1 MLLLLLS
8 VSYFSLYVLYFLEI
22 FHGIFYYHY
31 YCGKSTLTGYCQPDT
46 HSPGIHGH
54 GASGSHR
61 AGLHTGNAG
70 GGRRFYSCPGT
81 IANQIQNFFSTEF
94 VKNDS
99 NGLRV
104 SRQVWIMVA
113 VAVPMTVCVL
123 VFWRLW
129 LRYEFFRLRSL
140 RLARRSLKA
149 LVKAKRSK
157 DEDPEMKV

>member
-1 MLLLLLS
+1 MLLLLSLL
-8 VSYFSLYVLYFLEI
+8 YFSYMFFFLE
-22 FHGIFYYHY
+22 FFLVFFYHY
-31 YCGKSTLTGYCQPDT
+31 CCGKSTLTGYCKPGT

-70 GGRRFYSCPGT
+70 GGRPFYACPGT

-99 NGLRV
+99 DGLRV
-104 SRQVWIMVA
+104 SGQVWIMVA

-129 LRYEFFRLRSL
+129 LRYEFFRLRPL

-157 DEDPEMKV
+157 DEDPGMKV